1 MLFDRYIKNKRGKA
15 AVFGLAI
22 ILVLSLFA
30 EFIANDK
37 PINLKYQGEYFFPIA
52 KVYTDA
58 RFGGDFP
65 TEANYKDELIR
76 RNFEA
81 EGFMVMPPIEFSY
94 NTVDYE
100 LNAPFPAPPSARRW
114 ARSWEGA
121 LSRARRSCRTRKECR
136 VPRSARRRP
145 GVSCFFSWAALLST
159 NFHTYTIL
167 HF

>member
-15 AVFGLAI
+15 AVFGLAF

-37 PINLKYQGEYFFPIA
+37 PIILKYQGEYFFPIA

-76 RNFEA
+76 RNIEA

-100 LNAPFPAPPSARRW
+100 LNEPFPAPPSARHLLGTDEEGRDIA
-114 ARSWEGA
+114 ARLLYGVR
-121 LSRARRSCRTRKECR
+121 LSFAFAFLLT
-136 VPRSARRRP
+136 
-145 GVSCFFSWAALLST
+145 LLSSYMT
-159 NFHTYTIL
+159 RQTHE
-167 HF
+167 

>member
-15 AVFGLAI
+15 AVFGLAF

-37 PINLKYQGEYFFPIA
+37 PIILKYQGEYFFPIA

-76 RNFEA
+76 RNIEA

-100 LNAPFPAPPSARRW
+100 LNEPF
-114 ARSWEGA
+114 
-121 LSRARRSCRTRKECR
+121 
-136 VPRSARRRP
+136 RRRRRHGICSEP
-145 GVSCFFSWAALLST
+145 TKRGAILRHGCCTGFGCRLRLL
-159 NFHTYTIL
+159 FY
-167 HF
+167 

>member
-15 AVFGLAI
+15 AVFGLAF

-37 PINLKYQGEYFFPIA
+37 PIILKYQGEYFFPIA

-76 RNFEA
+76 RNIEA

-100 LNAPFPAPPSARRW
+100 LNEPFPAPPS
-114 ARSWEGA
+114 S
-121 LSRARRSCRTRKECR
+121 
-136 VPRSARRRP
+136 
-145 GVSCFFSWAALLST
+145 
-159 NFHTYTIL
+159 
-167 HF
+167 